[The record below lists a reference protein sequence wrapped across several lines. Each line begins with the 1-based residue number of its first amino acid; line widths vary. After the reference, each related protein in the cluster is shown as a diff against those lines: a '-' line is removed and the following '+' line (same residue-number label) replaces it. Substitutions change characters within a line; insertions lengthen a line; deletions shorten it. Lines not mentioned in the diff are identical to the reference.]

1 MNYLFIYVI
10 GQIFMYRSFLLIS
23 EAAQDTRHWYV
34 AKLHQGSPSFTT
46 QASHINHVN
55 ACI

>member
-23 EAAQDTRHWYV
+23 EAAPVCFAVKNSLVH
-34 AKLHQGSPSFTT
+34 FEF
-46 QASHINHVN
+46 QALFSMSLVSS
-55 ACI
+55 